1 MATYNELE
9 QQYQQEKAGRE
20 SLDSVRSRLE
30 KELGLTDQRRRV
42 GDINRT
48 ILDTERLLEGVDPRV
63 AQRARQ
69 LGGPVT
75 EGTRQRLVEVQRRPL
90 IQDISKLSRAEETAR
105 VGASDLERDLM
116 SKLGIINQD
125 RQSADMDWQRRIGQA
140 LSQEQQAA
148 ALSANAYQGFD
159 PNDIQSILSSL
170 MGGSGGLDLN
180 AIRARAASAGQ
191 RAGQQIGSNVASRGR
206 NVLSKPFSPTKRSGG
221 VRKTTSYASK
231 RKK

>member
-9 QQYQQEKAGRE
+9 QQYQQERASRE

-30 KELGLTDQRRRV
+30 KELGLSDQRKRV

-105 VGASDLERDLM
+105 VGADSLEKDLLA
-116 SKLGIINQD
+116 KLGIINQD
-125 RQSADMDWQRRIGQA
+125 RNTADMDWQRRIGQA

-148 ALSANAYQGFD
+148 ALSANAYQGYD
-159 PNDIQSILSSL
+159 PNDIQAMLDTL
-170 MGGSGGLDLN
+170 MGGSGGLDLS
-180 AIRARAASAGQ
+180 AIRARAAQAGQ

-206 NVLSKPFSPTKRSGG
+206 NVLSRLFQPTKKSGG
-221 VRKTTSYASK
+221 VRKTVKYASK
-231 RKK
+231 RK

>member
-148 ALSANAYQGFD
+148 ALSANAYQGYD
-159 PNDIQSILSSL
+159 PNDIQTLLDTI
-170 MGGSGGLDLN
+170 MGGGGGLDLN

-191 RAGQQIGSNVASRGR
+191 RAGQQIGSNIASRSR
-206 NVLSKPFSPTKRSGG
+206 NTLSRLFPTRKKSGG
-221 VRKTTSYASK
+221 VKQLTKYAK
-231 RKK
+231 R